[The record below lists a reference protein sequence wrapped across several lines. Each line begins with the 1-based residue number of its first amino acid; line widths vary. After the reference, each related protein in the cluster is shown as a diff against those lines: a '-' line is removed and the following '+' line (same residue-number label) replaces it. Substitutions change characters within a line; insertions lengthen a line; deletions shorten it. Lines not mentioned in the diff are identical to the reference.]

1 MKLQKAK
8 VGKLQILGGTMESHR
23 RKGGETL
30 RFFYFILI
38 GLALICSWSVQLNAK
53 VVAGVSGTVTDAS
66 GAVVSGAT
74 VQMKAI
80 ETGAVET
87 RETNSEGFYAF
98 VNLQPGHYDLEVK
111 QTGFTTYRQ
120 TGIVLDVD
128 SAKILNIT
136 MKLGQVSEQVVVRAY
151 DCRCAAG
158 DAQLYRSACAS
169 AWGGASVFW
178 SRWRSRRAVQR
189 HRVHL

>member
-1 MKLQKAK
+1 MKLQKANMD
-8 VGKLQILGGTMESHR
+8 KLQILGGTMESR
-23 RKGGETL
+23 RRNGMGVL
-30 RFFYFILI
+30 RFFRFVSI
-38 GLALICSWSVQLNAK
+38 GLVLVCSWSAQLNAK

-120 TGIVLDVD
+120 T
-128 SAKILNIT
+128 
-136 MKLGQVSEQVVVRAY
+136 
-151 DCRCAAG
+151 
-158 DAQLYRSACAS
+158 
-169 AWGGASVFW
+169 
-178 SRWRSRRAVQR
+178 
-189 HRVHL
+189 